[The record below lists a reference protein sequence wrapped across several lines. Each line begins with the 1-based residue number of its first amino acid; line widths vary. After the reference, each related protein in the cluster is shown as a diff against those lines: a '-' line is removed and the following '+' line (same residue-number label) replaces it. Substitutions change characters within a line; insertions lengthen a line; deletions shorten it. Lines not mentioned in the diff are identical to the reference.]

1 MITETS
7 GFSYLGTDCGYKWTP
22 STSRGQEAGTSLG
35 KPIAVIMDGT
45 VVKTF
50 TTYPPIWEV
59 LQNCAIVDVTTSHS
73 VAEGHAVVDL
83 RQNETIVYTLHISN
97 ELLAAAMTSSPTL
110 VEISEANSK
119 VSAGWSYS
127 NGIFTEPA

>member
-7 GFSYLGTDCGYKWTP
+7 GFSYLGTDCGFVWVSSTQRGLP
-22 STSRGQEAGTSLG
+22 SGSSLG
-35 KPIAVIMDGT
+35 KPIAVIMDGA

-59 LQNCAIVDVTTSHS
+59 LQNCAIIDVTSSHS
-73 VAEGHAVVDL
+73 VPEGHAVVDL
-83 RQNETIVYTLHISN
+83 RQNETIVYTLHISD

-110 VEISEANSK
+110 VEITAETPK
-119 VSAGWSYS
+119 VTTGWGYS
-127 NGIFTEPA
+127 NGTFVEPA

>member
-7 GFSYLGTDCGYKWTP
+7 GFSYLGTDCGYVWTP
-22 STSRGQEAGTSLG
+22 STSRGLEAGTSPG
-35 KPIAVIMDGT
+35 KPIAVVMDGS

-50 TTYPPIWEV
+50 TTYAPIWDV
-59 LQNCAIVDVTTSHS
+59 LQNCAIVDVTSSHS
-73 VAEGHAVVDL
+73 VPEGHAVVDL

-110 VEISEANSK
+110 VEITAETPK
-119 VSAGWSYS
+119 VATGWGYS
-127 NGIFTEPA
+127 NGTFTEPA